1 MTDPYLATLLDNL
14 LRKHAPAADWAMI
27 DGVIRIT
34 GADAKAVRTIA
45 QRVEAHG
52 WGVAVEGVGK

>member
-1 MTDPYLATLLDNL
+1 MTDVLATLLDNL
-14 LRKHAPAADWAMI
+14 IRKHAPGADWAMI

-34 GADAKAVRTIA
+34 GADSKAVQMIA
-45 QRVEAHG
+45 QRVKAHG